1 MTRSINVLATVRSP
15 GHDAFTLVPQG
26 LVAKP
31 IVLCLLRTFNTFQ
44 HSPGMLQEH
53 LSCDL
58 QATCV
63 ARES

>member
-15 GHDAFTLVPQG
+15 GHEAFALVPQG